1 MTGGPLRVVI
11 LGLSI
16 TSSWGN
22 GHATIYRALVREMAA
37 RGHDVLFLERDVPW
51 YAANRDLARP
61 PYGETALY
69 GSLEELRRRFL
80 GRVRGADVV
89 LVGSFVPEGV
99 RVGGWVQAEAG
110 GVRAFYDLDTPVT
123 LGKLAHGDEEYLSV
137 DLVRKYDLYLSF
149 AGGPTLRRLRELGAR
164 RVRPFY
170 CMVDPELYRPV
181 EGDVRWDL
189 GYMGTYSADRQAALE
204 ALMLEAARLWP
215 RGRFVVAGPQYPPDL
230 DWGANV
236 ERIEHLPPDR
246 HPAFYGSQ
254 RYTLNVTR
262 RAMVA
267 AGYAPSVR
275 LFEAAACGTPIISD
289 YWPGLDAVFEIGRE
303 VLVSSGAVDTLRYLR
318 DTPEIQRRALAERA
332 RGRVLRE
339 HTAARRVDAFEEYVT
354 AVRAAAEPDEELA
367 ARAAGGTR
375 T

>member
-170 CMVDPELYRPV
+170 CTVDPELYRPV

-275 LFEAAACGTPIISD
+275 LFEAAACGAPIISD
-289 YWPGLDAVFEIGRE
+289 YWPGLDAVFEIGSE

-339 HTAARRVDAFEEYVT
+339 HTAARRVDAFEEYVA

-367 ARAAGGTR
+367 ARAAGATR